1 MEENTPYLKIT
12 EVILTRCNLDNNS
25 YLQNSTVLYT
35 FVHNKAFGESLDI
48 SAEKFI
54 FLKTCDSRFS

>member
-12 EVILTRCNLDNNS
+12 EVVLIRCNLDNNS

-35 FVHNKAFGESLDI
+35 FVHNKSFGESLDI

-54 FLKTCDSRFS
+54 FLKTFDSRFS